1 MFKIESKDVNDKLI
15 DKFIDNL
22 VGRIAFYTTITQEGC
37 KLYRTSLRFGTTLNV
52 GQVTSI
58 SEEVDKAIKD
68 SLRLLMKDGILD
80 VLNMACRELG
90 ISTKKEE

>member
-1 MFKIESKDVNDKLI
+1 MSTIDDVDIGIIEVRIPYSFTLV
-15 DKFIDNL
+15 DN
-22 VGRIAFYTTITQEGC
+22 
-37 KLYRTSLRFGTTLNV
+37 
-52 GQVTSI
+52 I

-68 SLRLLMKDGILD
+68 SLRLLMKDEILD

>member
-15 DKFIDNL
+15 DKFVDDL

-68 SLRLLMKDGILD
+68 SLRLLMKDEILD